1 MWVISTCEHYS
12 QKAMNEAGVRLIS
25 GIEFASMI
33 LNAGLEGLN
42 I

>member
-1 MWVISTCEHYS
+1 
-12 QKAMNEAGVRLIS
+12 MNEADEAGVRLIS

-42 I
+42 L

>member
-1 MWVISTCEHYS
+1 
-12 QKAMNEAGVRLIS
+12 MNEAAEADVRLIT